1 MSKAD
6 GLTSNYVSNISSWFW
21 SHDKKKKSAVHC
33 SRDKEETKL
42 LLGKKKKNSRFCLN
56 IDTDTVRSEVRNLSS
71 G

>member
-21 SHDKKKKSAVHC
+21 SHDKKKSQQCTAQ
-33 SRDKEETKL
+33 ETKKRPSSF
-42 LLGKKKKNSRFCLN
+42 LGKKKKNSRFCLN